1 MDPYTTIL
9 IGIGIIILLLI
20 VNIFVMQGKEQ
31 PPTAR
36 DIGQALTFPTTQDI
50 STALNIPT
58 TQDMQSALSAGFSG
72 PDGFSEKIGAFTIL
86 SAEMTDAT
94 RKFNQMVAT
103 KSKRAGWG
111 EWHLGQE
118 LKEAFP
124 GVKIRQ
130 EVKELGSLKPDA
142 HMRTPDGKV
151 LIVDSKFVYDT
162 YNAYIETPETQ
173 IKARE
178 NLLTTFR
185 GDIKKHVLKIKDD
198 YVQPGKGTHEFAFMY
213 IPSTGV
219 YEFLID
225 KESEIVRWAATQ
237 GVVICSPMTLMA
249 NMHMLEIA
257 RMAQNMSNMHNEI
270 LDAHL
275 RVQKNYEDFED
286 KWKKLTKHL
295 TNAMKQHKE
304 TEGAM
309 NLMDTEIS
317 ALSALDKSIGQ
328 GSEEE

>member
-1 MDPYTTIL
+1 MDPDTTIL
-9 IGIGIIILLLI
+9 IGIGIIILLMIANL
-20 VNIFVMQGKEQ
+20 FVMQGKKE
-31 PPTAR
+31 PLSAA
-36 DIGQALTFPTTQDI
+36 DIAQALKFPTTPEIAQ
-50 STALNIPT
+50 ALNIPT
-58 TQDMQSALSAGFSG
+58 TEQMKSALSASL
-72 PDGFSEKIGAFTIL
+72 DEKKISAQIGAFST
-86 SAEMTDAT
+86 SAANMEEAT

-111 EWHLGQE
+111 EWHLDQE

-124 GVKIRQ
+124 RVKIRQ

-162 YNAYIETPETQ
+162 YNTYIETPETQ
-173 IKARE
+173 VKARE

-225 KESEIVRWAATQ
+225 KESGIVRWAATQ

-249 NMHMLEIA
+249 NMYMLEIA

>member
-1 MDPYTTIL
+1 MDSYTTIL

-20 VNIFVMQGKEQ
+20 ANLFVMQGKKQ
-31 PPTAR
+31 PPTATE
-36 DIGQALTFPTTQDI
+36 IGQALTFPSTLDI

-58 TQDMQSALSAGFSG
+58 TEEVKSALSASL
-72 PDGFSEKIGAFTIL
+72 DEKKISAQIGAFSD
-86 SAEMTDAT
+86 SAANMEDAT

-111 EWHLGQE
+111 EWHLDQE

-124 GVKIRQ
+124 SVKIRK

-162 YNAYIETPETQ
+162 YNTYIDTPETQ
-173 IKARE
+173 EKTRE

-185 GDIKKHVLKIKDD
+185 GDIKKHVLKIKND

-213 IPSTGV
+213 LPSTSV

-317 ALSALDKSIGQ
+317 ALSALDKTIGQ

>member
-1 MDPYTTIL
+1 MDPYTAIL
-9 IGIGIIILLLI
+9 IGIGIIILLMIANL
-20 VNIFVMQGKEQ
+20 FVMQGKK
-31 PPTAR
+31 PPTAT

-50 STALNIPT
+50 SQALNIPT
-58 TQDMQSALSAGFSG
+58 TEQMKTALSASLEEKKI
-72 PDGFSEKIGAFTIL
+72 SAKIGAFSD
-86 SAEMTDAT
+86 SAANMEEAT

-103 KSKRAGWG
+103 KSKRAEWG
-111 EWHLGQE
+111 EWHLDQE

-124 GVKIRQ
+124 NVKLRQ

-162 YNAYIETPETQ
+162 YNKYIETPETQ
-173 IKARE
+173 VKTRE

-225 KESEIVRWAATQ
+225 KESEIVRWAASQ

-317 ALSALDKSIGQ
+317 ALSALGKSIEQ

>member
-1 MDPYTTIL
+1 MDSYTTIL

-20 VNIFVMQGKEQ
+20 ANLFVMQGKKQ
-31 PPTAR
+31 PPTATE
-36 DIGQALTFPTTQDI
+36 IGQALTFPSTLDI
-50 STALNIPT
+50 STALKIPT
-58 TQDMQSALSAGFSG
+58 TEEVKSALSASL
-72 PDGFSEKIGAFTIL
+72 DEKKISAQIGAFSD
-86 SAEMTDAT
+86 SAANMEDAT

-111 EWHLGQE
+111 EWHLDQE

-124 GVKIRQ
+124 SVKIRK

-162 YNAYIETPETQ
+162 YNTYIETPETQ
-173 IKARE
+173 EKTRE

-185 GDIKKHVLKIKDD
+185 GDIKKHVLKIKND

-213 IPSTGV
+213 LPSTSV

-317 ALSALDKSIGQ
+317 ALSALDKTIGQ

>member
-1 MDPYTTIL
+1 VDPYTAIL
-9 IGIGIIILLLI
+9 IGIGIIILLMIANL
-20 VNIFVMQGKEQ
+20 FVMQGKKQ
-31 PPTAR
+31 PPTATE
-36 DIGQALTFPTTQDI
+36 IGQALTFPTTPEI
-50 STALNIPT
+50 AGALNIPT
-58 TQDMQSALSAGFSG
+58 TEQMKTALSASLEEKEI
-72 PDGFSEKIGAFTIL
+72 SAKIGAFST
-86 SAEMTDAT
+86 SAANMEEAT

-111 EWHLGQE
+111 EWHLDQE

-124 GVKIRQ
+124 SVKLRQ

-162 YNAYIETPETQ
+162 YNTYIETPETQ
-173 IKARE
+173 VKKRE

-286 KWKKLTKHL
+286 KWKILTKHL
-295 TNAMKQHKE
+295 TNALKQQKE
-304 TEGAM
+304 TQGAI